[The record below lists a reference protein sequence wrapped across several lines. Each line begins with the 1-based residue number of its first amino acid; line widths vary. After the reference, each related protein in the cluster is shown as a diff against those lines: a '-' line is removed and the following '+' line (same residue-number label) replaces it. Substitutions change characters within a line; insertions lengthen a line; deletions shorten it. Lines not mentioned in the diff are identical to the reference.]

1 MIRSSIE
8 TLLLLLLNFNLA
20 FFKLT
25 HHLLHLTH
33 HFSKVSVWIVCGHLT
48 QFHDGDLVSR
58 NFVMLRL
65 VLINKECNFAE
76 VNVKSLSDIDSYD
89 QEESI
94 SENGDEERYLFS
106 SNSE

>member
-1 MIRSSIE
+1 
-8 TLLLLLLNFNLA
+8 
-20 FFKLT
+20 
-25 HHLLHLTH
+25 
-33 HFSKVSVWIVCGHLT
+33 
-48 QFHDGDLVSR
+48 
-58 NFVMLRL
+58 MLRL
-65 VLINKECNFAE
+65 VLIKKECNFAE

>member
-1 MIRSSIE
+1 M
-8 TLLLLLLNFNLA
+8 
-20 FFKLT
+20 
-25 HHLLHLTH
+25 
-33 HFSKVSVWIVCGHLT
+33 WIVCGHLT
-48 QFHDGDLVSR
+48 QFHDGDFVPR

-65 VLINKECNFAE
+65 VLIKKKKCNFAE

-89 QEESI
+89 EEESI